1 MPSSMQIGDKLASL
15 IDEDSVLEKLI
26 YPEGFSEFDDDVY
39 NAAVEAGIPED
50 VAEAYV
56 SPTFEEW
63 RQLPPEVQ
71 DKYERALDNI
81 QNAILKQY
89 PEFGSELDSMT
100 MEDEAQRKSS
110 NLNAYMPEE
119 FQGKSRVNATAKYKI
134 NPALSVTLD
143 SLTQAM
149 GDLES
154 LGVDPETIRSAIAKV
169 RNDMPKGTIKEAR

>member
-71 DKYERALDNI
+71 DKYESALDNI
-81 QNAILKQY
+81 QNEILKQY

-100 MEDEAQRKSS
+100 MEDETQRKSS

-119 FQGKSRVNATAKYKI
+119 FQGKARVNATAKYKI

-154 LGVDPETIRSAIAKV
+154 LGVDPETIRSAITKV